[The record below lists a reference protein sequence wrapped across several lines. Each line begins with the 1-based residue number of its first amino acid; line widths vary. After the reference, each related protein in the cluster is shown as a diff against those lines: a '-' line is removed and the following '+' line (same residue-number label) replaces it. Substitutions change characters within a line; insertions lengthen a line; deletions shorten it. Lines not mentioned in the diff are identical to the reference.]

1 MPGEICFILF
11 FLLCGYFFWADRF
24 WKGRE
29 REEVR
34 ERKESKCWYTI
45 FIYGVGFLLVM
56 GRKRFGIQIRGERL
70 ETMKR
75 LYVGKGEKDIFFT
88 HYIRTGC
95 ILSAAI
101 LFCLLS
107 VSVSGLVVQK
117 GQLLEGYFLKRE
129 DALGQEKTVVL
140 SASLDGE
147 EKEVTVE
154 VPNIRYGNEELARK
168 FQEAKEYVESS
179 YLGENRS
186 PEQVCKPLF
195 LADSIPE
202 SSIVLEWRLGTD
214 GVIQQDGSLSNE
226 DLRESCQ
233 TEITAVFTY
242 GDQEESLTKQLTVLP
257 KQKTETELGWE
268 SWKRHLEGN
277 QEESLTKEYL
287 ELPRQVEGKTV
298 CYQEKK
304 LPITNIVLGMSLF
317 GIAAVWFLQEEKMR
331 KELAAREKELRAD
344 YPEFVEYFVL
354 LIGAGMNIKG
364 AWERIIHDYQSTK
377 QAEQRHYLYEEMI
390 VSACEMENGMSEAQA
405 YELFGKRTG
414 LLQYMKFCTLI
425 VQNLRKG
432 SEDLLDILEY
442 EVTDAFRE
450 RKESAKALGEE
461 AGTKLLMPMML
472 MLVVVFA
479 IILYAAFYN
488 M

>member
-1 MPGEICFILF
+1 MAGEICFILF
-11 FLLCGYFFWADRF
+11 FLLVIYFLWADRF
-24 WKGRE
+24 WKGTG
-29 REEVR
+29 REEI
-34 ERKESKCWYTI
+34 EKRKNRKDWYGI
-45 FIYGVGFLLVM
+45 FAYGVGFLLAM
-56 GRKRFGIQIRGERL
+56 GRKRFGMRIRGERL

-75 LYVGKGEKDIFFT
+75 IYVGKGERDIFFS
-88 HYIRTGC
+88 HYIKTGC
-95 ILSAAI
+95 ILSAVI
-101 LFCLLS
+101 MLCLLS

-129 DALGQEKTVVL
+129 DVLGQKKTVGL
-140 SASLDGE
+140 SVFLDGE
-147 EKEVTVE
+147 EKKVMVE
-154 VPNIRYGNEELARK
+154 VPNIHYDAAELTKK
-168 FQEAKEYVESS
+168 FQEAKEYVEHS
-179 YLGENRS
+179 YLGENPS
-186 PEQVCKPLF
+186 PEQVCRPLYLTDF
-195 LADSIPE
+195 IPE
-202 SSIVLEWRLGTD
+202 SRIALEWRLGAD
-214 GVIQQDGSLSNE
+214 GLVQQDGSLSNE
-226 DLRESCQ
+226 GLEESCQ

-242 GDQEESLTKQLTVLP
+242 DDREEILTKQITILP
-257 KQKTETELGWE
+257 KPKTETELGWE
-268 SWKRHLEGN
+268 SWKRHLESN
-277 QEESLTKEYL
+277 QKESLTKEYL
-287 ELPRQVEGKTV
+287 ELPRQVEGKEV
-298 CYQEKK
+298 HYQEKK
-304 LPITNIVLGMSLF
+304 LSVTNIALGISLF
-317 GIAAVWFLQEEKMR
+317 GIAAVFLLQEERLR
-331 KELAAREKELRAD
+331 KELTAREKELRAD

-364 AWERIIHDYQSTK
+364 AWERIVRDYQETK
-377 QAEQRHYLYEEMI
+377 QAEGKHYVYEEMM
-390 VSACEMENGMSEAQA
+390 VSICEMENGMSEAQA

-414 LLQYMKFCTLI
+414 LLPYMKFCTLI

>member
-1 MPGEICFILF
+1 MLGEICFILF
-11 FLLCGYFFWADRF
+11 FLLVGYFLWAGRF
-24 WKGRE
+24 WEGSGRE
-29 REEVR
+29 EAEEREAGR
-34 ERKESKCWYTI
+34 SWYNI
-45 FIYGVGFLLVM
+45 FTYGVVFFLVM
-56 GRKRFGIQIRGERL
+56 GREHFGMRIRGERL

-75 LYVGKGEKDIFFT
+75 LYVGKGEKAIFFN
-88 HYIRTGC
+88 HYIKTGSV
-95 ILSAAI
+95 LSAVI
-101 LFCLLS
+101 MLCLLS
-107 VSVSGLVVQK
+107 VSLSGLVVQK
-117 GQLLEGYFLKRE
+117 GQLLEGYFLRRE
-129 DALGQEKTVVL
+129 DALGQEKTVAL

-154 VPNIRYGNEELARK
+154 VPNIRYGDEELAKK

-179 YLGENRS
+179 YLGENQS

-195 LADSIPE
+195 LADFIPE
-202 SSIVLEWRLGTD
+202 SSIILEWRLGAD
-214 GVIQQDGSLSNE
+214 GVIHQDGSLCNE
-226 DLRESCQ
+226 DLEEGFQ

-242 GDQEESLTKQLTVLP
+242 GDQEKILTKQLTVLP
-257 KQKTETELGWE
+257 KKKTETELGWE
-268 SWKRHLEGN
+268 SWKQHLERN
-277 QEESLTKEYL
+277 QEESAAKEYL
-287 ELPRQVEGKTV
+287 ELPRQVEGKKV
-298 CYQEKK
+298 HYQEKK
-304 LPITNIVLGMSLF
+304 LPANNIVLGVSLF
-317 GIAAVWFLQEEKMR
+317 GIATVFLLQEEKLR

-364 AWERIIHDYQSTK
+364 AWERIVRDYQETK
-377 QAEQRHYLYEEMI
+377 QAEKKHYVYEEMI
-390 VSACEMENGMSEAQA
+390 VSVCEMENGMSEAQA